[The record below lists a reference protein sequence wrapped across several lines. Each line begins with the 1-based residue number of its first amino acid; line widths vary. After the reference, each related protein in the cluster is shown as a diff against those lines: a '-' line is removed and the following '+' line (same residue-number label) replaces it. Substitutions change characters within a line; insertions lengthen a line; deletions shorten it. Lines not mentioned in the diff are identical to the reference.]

1 MTTPSSAMSENLFVR
16 TITPPSM
23 DNPSALDNSALESER
38 KRMPASA
45 PPEVRPH
52 AYVMAWNMQIIRNG
66 GIDSVAREI
75 I

>member
-1 MTTPSSAMSENLFVR
+1 
-16 TITPPSM
+16 M